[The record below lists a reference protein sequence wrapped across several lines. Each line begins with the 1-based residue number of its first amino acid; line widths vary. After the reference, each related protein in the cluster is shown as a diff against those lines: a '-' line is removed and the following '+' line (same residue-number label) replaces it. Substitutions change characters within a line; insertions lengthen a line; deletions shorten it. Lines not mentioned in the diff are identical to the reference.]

1 MPEKKFTPA
10 DFDPS
15 LKPYDNIPFLRFW
28 CQKVLPAVY
37 DQSLS
42 YYEALCKMG
51 AFLNKMLEE
60 LEKMQDNIDALHEAF
75 VKLQNWV
82 NAEIERFE
90 TDMEHRFNEFKQ
102 EIYDLFEQYK
112 EEADTYI
119 NQQLNQYKTET
130 TEWLSQKFEDYK
142 TQANQYIDQ
151 IFQQY
156 KNETNQEFNNWKQEF
171 TSQYNE
177 WKSQVDQSIS
187 NLGDRVTNI
196 EGDIS
201 EINSQIDNLEQ
212 IVTQNFPKFELKSVR
227 GTGSK
232 YYQYCIIDFLSFPS
246 DADSHVLCYGILR
259 TFGQAESVT
268 VSGNWRERFTFT
280 ASDIQDIKTRL
291 GWTNEN
297 CLKLELMPRAS
308 YVSDAGDSNNG
319 APTNSTPVMSLL
331 WIDTTANNQGQ
342 MFVRNNGSVG
352 FVSDV
357 SYLFSAILTDQANPP
372 TWSLASG
379 EWSNE

>member
-1 MPEKKFTPA
+1 MAEKKFTPA

-15 LKPYDNIPFLRFW
+15 LKPYNNIPFLRFW

-75 VKLQNWV
+75 VKLQAWV

-90 TDMEHRFNEFKQ
+90 TDMENRFNEFKQ

-119 NQQLNQYKTET
+119 NEQLNKYKTET
-130 TEWLSQKFEDYK
+130 TEWLSQKFEEYK

-151 IFQQY
+151 IFEQY

-171 TSQYNE
+171 TNQYNE

-201 EINSQIDNLEQ
+201 EINNQIDNLEQ

-259 TFGQAESVT
+259 TFGQAESVS

-291 GWTNEN
+291 GWTSEN

-308 YVSDAGDSNNG
+308 YVSDAGDNNNG
-319 APTNSTPVMSLL
+319 APTNSTAVLSLL

-357 SYLFSAILTDQANPP
+357 SYLFSAILTDQSNPP

-379 EWSNE
+379 EWSN

>member
-1 MPEKKFTPA
+1 MAEKKFTPA

-60 LEKMQDNIDALHEAF
+60 LEKMRDNIDALHEAF
-75 VKLQNWV
+75 VKLQAWV

-90 TDMEHRFNEFKQ
+90 TDMENRFNEFKQ

-119 NQQLNQYKTET
+119 NEQLNKYKTET
-130 TEWLSQKFEDYK
+130 TEWLSQKFEEYK

-151 IFQQY
+151 IFEQY

-171 TSQYNE
+171 TNQYNE

-201 EINSQIDNLEQ
+201 EINNQIDNLEQ

-259 TFGQAESVT
+259 TFGQAESVS

-291 GWTNEN
+291 GWTSEN

-319 APTNSTPVMSLL
+319 APMNSTPVTSLL

-352 FVSDV
+352 FVTDV
-357 SYLFSAILTDQANPP
+357 SYLFSAILTDQSNPP

-379 EWSNE
+379 EWSN

>member
-75 VKLQNWV
+75 IKLQAWV

-90 TDMEHRFNEFKQ
+90 TDMENRFNEFKQ

-119 NQQLNQYKTET
+119 NEQLNKYKTET
-130 TEWLSQKFEDYK
+130 TEWLSQKFEEYK
-142 TQANQYIDQ
+142 TQANQYIDN
-151 IFQQY
+151 IFEQY

-171 TSQYNE
+171 TNQYNE
-177 WKSQVDQSIS
+177 WKSQVDQSIT
-187 NLGDRVTNI
+187 NLGDRVTNV

-259 TFGQAESVT
+259 TFGQAESVS

-291 GWTNEN
+291 GWSNEN

-308 YVSDAGDSNNG
+308 YVSDAGDNNNG

-379 EWSNE
+379 EWSN

>member
-1 MPEKKFTPA
+1 MAEKKFTPA

-75 VKLQNWV
+75 VKLQAWV

-90 TDMEHRFNEFKQ
+90 TDMENRFNEFKQ

-119 NQQLNQYKTET
+119 NEQLNKYKTET
-130 TEWLSQKFEDYK
+130 TEWLSQKFEEYK
-142 TQANQYIDQ
+142 AQANQYIDQ

-171 TSQYNE
+171 TNQYNE

-212 IVTQNFPKFELKSVR
+212 IVTQNFPKFELESVR

-259 TFGQAESVT
+259 TFGQAESVS

-280 ASDIQDIKTRL
+280 ASDIQRIKTRL
-291 GWTNEN
+291 GWTSEN

-308 YVSDAGDSNNG
+308 YVSDAGDNNNG
-319 APTNSTPVMSLL
+319 APTNSTPVMALL

-357 SYLFSAILTDQANPP
+357 SYLFSAILTDQSNPP

-379 EWSNE
+379 EWSN

>member
-1 MPEKKFTPA
+1 MAEKKFTPA

-75 VKLQNWV
+75 VKLQAWV

-90 TDMEHRFNEFKQ
+90 TDMENRFNEFKQ

-119 NQQLNQYKTET
+119 NEQLNKYKQET
-130 TEWLSQKFEDYK
+130 TEWLSQKFEEYK
-142 TQANQYIDQ
+142 AQANQYIDQ

-171 TSQYNE
+171 TNQYNE
-177 WKSQVDQSIS
+177 WKAQVDQSIS

-212 IVTQNFPKFELKSVR
+212 IVTQNFPKFELESVR

-259 TFGQAESVT
+259 TFGQAESVS

-280 ASDIQDIKTRL
+280 ASDIQRIKTRL
-291 GWTNEN
+291 GWTSEN

-308 YVSDAGDSNNG
+308 YVSDAGDNNNG
-319 APTNSTPVMSLL
+319 APTNSTPVMALL
-331 WIDTTANNQGQ
+331 WIDATANNQGQ

-357 SYLFSAILTDQANPP
+357 SYLFSAILTDQSNPP

-379 EWSNE
+379 EWSN

>member
-1 MPEKKFTPA
+1 MAEKKFTPA

-75 VKLQNWV
+75 VKLQAWV

-90 TDMEHRFNEFKQ
+90 TDMENRFNEFKQ

-119 NQQLNQYKTET
+119 NEQLNKYKTET
-130 TEWLSQKFEDYK
+130 TEWLSQKFEEYK

-156 KNETNQEFNNWKQEF
+156 KNETNHEFNEWKQEF
-171 TSQYNE
+171 TNQYNE
-177 WKSQVDQSIS
+177 WKSQVDQSVS

-196 EGDIS
+196 EGGIS

-259 TFGQAESVT
+259 TFGQAESVS
-268 VSGNWRERFTFT
+268 VSGSWRERFTFT
-280 ASDIQDIKTRL
+280 PSDIQDIKTRL
-291 GWTNEN
+291 GWSNEN

-379 EWSNE
+379 EWSN

>member
-1 MPEKKFTPA
+1 MAEKKFTPA
-10 DFDPS
+10 DFDPA

-75 VKLQNWV
+75 VKLQAWV

-90 TDMEHRFNEFKQ
+90 TDMENRFNEFKQ

-119 NQQLNQYKTET
+119 NKQLNKYKTET
-130 TEWLSQKFEDYK
+130 TEWLSQKFEEYK
-142 TQANQYIDQ
+142 TQANQYIDN
-151 IFQQY
+151 IFEQY

-171 TSQYNE
+171 TNQYNE
-177 WKSQVDQSIS
+177 WKSQVDQSIT

-259 TFGQAESVT
+259 TFGQAESVS

-291 GWTNEN
+291 GWSNEN

-308 YVSDAGDSNNG
+308 YVSDAGDNNNG

-357 SYLFSAILTDQANPP
+357 SYLFSAILTDQSNPP

-379 EWSNE
+379 EWSN

>member
-1 MPEKKFTPA
+1 MAEKKFTPA

-75 VKLQNWV
+75 VKLQAWV

-90 TDMEHRFNEFKQ
+90 TDMENRFNEFKQ

-119 NQQLNQYKTET
+119 NEQLNKYKQET
-130 TEWLSQKFEDYK
+130 TEWLSQKFEEYK
-142 TQANQYIDQ
+142 AQANQYIDQ

-171 TSQYNE
+171 TNQYNE

-212 IVTQNFPKFELKSVR
+212 IVTQNFPKFELESVR

-259 TFGQAESVT
+259 TFGQAESVS

-280 ASDIQDIKTRL
+280 ASDIQRIKTRL
-291 GWTNEN
+291 GWTSEN

-308 YVSDAGDSNNG
+308 YVSDAGDNNNG
-319 APTNSTPVMSLL
+319 APTNSTPVMALL
-331 WIDTTANNQGQ
+331 WIDATANNQGQ

-357 SYLFSAILTDQANPP
+357 SYLFSAILTDQSNPP

-379 EWSNE
+379 EWSN

>member
-1 MPEKKFTPA
+1 MAEKKFTPA

-75 VKLQNWV
+75 VKLQAWV

-90 TDMEHRFNEFKQ
+90 TDMENRFNEFKQ

-119 NQQLNQYKTET
+119 NEQLNKYKQET
-130 TEWLSQKFEDYK
+130 TEWLSQKFEEYK
-142 TQANQYIDQ
+142 TEANQYIDN
-151 IFQQY
+151 IFEQY

-171 TSQYNE
+171 TNQYNE

-212 IVTQNFPKFELKSVR
+212 IVTQNFPKFELESVR

-259 TFGQAESVT
+259 TFGQAESVS

-280 ASDIQDIKTRL
+280 ASDIQRIKTRL
-291 GWTNEN
+291 GWTSEN

-308 YVSDAGDSNNG
+308 YVSDAGNNNNG
-319 APTNSTPVMSLL
+319 APTNSTPVMALL

-357 SYLFSAILTDQANPP
+357 SYLFSAILTDQSNPP

-379 EWSNE
+379 EWSN

>member
-1 MPEKKFTPA
+1 MSEKKFTPA

-75 VKLQNWV
+75 VKLQAWV

-90 TDMEHRFNEFKQ
+90 TDMENRFNEFKQ

-119 NQQLNQYKTET
+119 NEQLNKYKTET
-130 TEWLSQKFEDYK
+130 TEWLSQKFEDFK
-142 TQANQYIDQ
+142 TEANQYIDN
-151 IFQQY
+151 IFEQY
-156 KNETNQEFNNWKQEF
+156 KNETNQEFNSWKQEF
-171 TSQYNE
+171 TNTFNE
-177 WKSQVDQSIS
+177 WKSQVDQSIT

-291 GWTNEN
+291 GWTSEN

-308 YVSDAGDSNNG
+308 YVSDAGDNNNG
-319 APTNSTPVMSLL
+319 APTNSTPVMALL

-357 SYLFSAILTDQANPP
+357 SYLFSAILTDQSNPP

-379 EWSNE
+379 EWSN

>member
-1 MPEKKFTPA
+1 MAEKKFTPA

-75 VKLQNWV
+75 VKLQAWV

-90 TDMEHRFNEFKQ
+90 TDMENRFNEFKQ

-119 NQQLNQYKTET
+119 NEQLNKYKTET
-130 TEWLSQKFEDYK
+130 TEWLSQKFEEYK

-171 TSQYNE
+171 TNQYNE

-212 IVTQNFPKFELKSVR
+212 IVTQNFPKFELESVR

-259 TFGQAESVT
+259 TFGQAESVS

-280 ASDIQDIKTRL
+280 ASDIQRIKTRL
-291 GWTNEN
+291 GWTSEN

-308 YVSDAGDSNNG
+308 YVSVAGDNNNG
-319 APTNSTPVMSLL
+319 APTNSTPVMALL

-357 SYLFSAILTDQANPP
+357 SYLFSAILTDQSNPP

-379 EWSNE
+379 EWSD

>member
-75 VKLQNWV
+75 VKLQAWV

-90 TDMEHRFNEFKQ
+90 TDMENRFNEFKQ

-119 NQQLNQYKTET
+119 NEQLNKYKTET
-130 TEWLSQKFEDYK
+130 TEWLSQKFEEYK
-142 TQANQYIDQ
+142 AQANQYIDQ

-171 TSQYNE
+171 TNQYNE

-212 IVTQNFPKFELKSVR
+212 IVTQNFPKFELESVR

-259 TFGQAESVT
+259 TFGQAESVS

-280 ASDIQDIKTRL
+280 ASDIQGIKTRL
-291 GWTNEN
+291 GWASEN

-308 YVSDAGDSNNG
+308 YVSDAGNNNNG
-319 APTNSTPVMSLL
+319 APTNSTPVMALL

-357 SYLFSAILTDQANPP
+357 SYLFSAILTDQTNPP

-379 EWSNE
+379 EWSN

>member
-1 MPEKKFTPA
+1 MAEKKFTPA

-75 VKLQNWV
+75 VKLQAWV

-90 TDMEHRFNEFKQ
+90 TDMENRFNEFKQ

-119 NQQLNQYKTET
+119 NEQLNKYKTET
-130 TEWLSQKFEDYK
+130 TEWLSQKFEEYK

-171 TSQYNE
+171 TNQYNE
-177 WKSQVDQSIS
+177 WKSQVDQSIA
-187 NLGDRVTNI
+187 NLGNRVTEI

-201 EINSQIDNLEQ
+201 EINTQIDNLKQ

-259 TFGQAESVT
+259 TFGQAERVS

-280 ASDIQDIKTRL
+280 VSDIQDIKTRL

-308 YVSDAGDSNNG
+308 YVSDAGDNNNG
-319 APTNSTPVMSLL
+319 APTNSTPVMALL

-357 SYLFSAILTDQANPP
+357 SYLFSAILTDQSNPP

-379 EWSNE
+379 EWSN

>member
-1 MPEKKFTPA
+1 MAEKKFTPA

-75 VKLQNWV
+75 VKLQAWV

-90 TDMEHRFNEFKQ
+90 TDMENRFNEFKQ

-119 NQQLNQYKTET
+119 NEQLNKYKTET
-130 TEWLSQKFEDYK
+130 TEWLSQKFEEYK
-142 TQANQYIDQ
+142 AQANQYIDQ

-171 TSQYNE
+171 TNQYNE

-212 IVTQNFPKFELKSVR
+212 IVTQNFPKFELESVR

-259 TFGQAESVT
+259 TFGQAESVS

-280 ASDIQDIKTRL
+280 ASDIQRIKTRL
-291 GWTNEN
+291 GWRSEN

-308 YVSDAGDSNNG
+308 YVSDAGDNNNG
-319 APTNSTPVMSLL
+319 APTNSTPVMALL

-357 SYLFSAILTDQANPP
+357 SYLFSAILTDQTNPP

-379 EWSNE
+379 EWSN

>member
-1 MPEKKFTPA
+1 MAEKKFTPA

-75 VKLQNWV
+75 VKLQAWV

-90 TDMEHRFNEFKQ
+90 TDMENRFNEFKQ

-119 NQQLNQYKTET
+119 NEQLNKYKTET
-130 TEWLSQKFEDYK
+130 TEWLSQKFEEYK

-171 TSQYNE
+171 TNQYNE
-177 WKSQVDQSIS
+177 WKSQVDQSIT
-187 NLGDRVTNI
+187 NLGNRVTNI

-259 TFGQAESVT
+259 TFGQDESVS

-291 GWTNEN
+291 GWTSEN

-319 APTNSTPVMSLL
+319 APTNSTPVISLL

-357 SYLFSAILTDQANPP
+357 SYLFSAILTNQSNPP

-379 EWSNE
+379 EWSN

>member
-1 MPEKKFTPA
+1 MAKKKFTPA
-10 DFDPS
+10 DFDPT
-15 LKPYDNIPFLRFW
+15 LKPYNNIPFLRFW

-75 VKLQNWV
+75 VKLQAWV

-90 TDMEHRFNEFKQ
+90 TDMENRFNEFKQ

-119 NQQLNQYKTET
+119 NEQLNKYKTET
-130 TEWLSQKFEDYK
+130 TEWLSQKFEEYK

-151 IFQQY
+151 IFEQY

-171 TSQYNE
+171 TNQYNE
-177 WKSQVDQSIS
+177 WKSQIDQSIT
-187 NLGDRVTNI
+187 NLGNRVTNI

-259 TFGQAESVT
+259 TFGQAESVS

-291 GWTNEN
+291 GWTSEN

-308 YVSDAGDSNNG
+308 YVSDAGDNNNG

-357 SYLFSAILTDQANPP
+357 SYLFSAILTDQSNPP

-379 EWSNE
+379 EWSN

>member
-1 MPEKKFTPA
+1 MAEKKFTPA

-75 VKLQNWV
+75 VKLQAWV

-90 TDMEHRFNEFKQ
+90 TDMENRFNEFKQ

-119 NQQLNQYKTET
+119 NEQLNKYKTET

-142 TQANQYIDQ
+142 TQANQYIDN
-151 IFQQY
+151 IFEQY

-171 TSQYNE
+171 TNQYNE

-259 TFGQAESVT
+259 TFGQAESVS

-291 GWTNEN
+291 GWSNEN

-308 YVSDAGDSNNG
+308 YVSDAGDNNNG
-319 APTNSTPVMSLL
+319 APTNSTPVQSLL

-357 SYLFSAILTDQANPP
+357 SYLFSAILTDQSNPP

-379 EWSNE
+379 EWSN

>member
-75 VKLQNWV
+75 VKLQAWV

-90 TDMEHRFNEFKQ
+90 TDMENRFNEFKQ

-119 NQQLNQYKTET
+119 NEQLNKYKTET
-130 TEWLSQKFEDYK
+130 TEWLSQKFEEYK

-151 IFQQY
+151 IFEQY

-171 TSQYNE
+171 TNQYNE

-259 TFGQAESVT
+259 TFGQAESVS

-291 GWTNEN
+291 GWTSEN

-308 YVSDAGDSNNG
+308 YVSDAGDNNNG

-357 SYLFSAILTDQANPP
+357 SYLFSAILTDQVNPP

-379 EWSNE
+379 EWSN

>member
-1 MPEKKFTPA
+1 MAEKKFTPA

-75 VKLQNWV
+75 VKLQAWV

-90 TDMEHRFNEFKQ
+90 TDMENRFNEFKQ

-119 NQQLNQYKTET
+119 NEQLNKYKTET
-130 TEWLSQKFEDYK
+130 TEWLSQKFEEYK

-151 IFQQY
+151 IFEQY

-171 TSQYNE
+171 TNQYNE
-177 WKSQVDQSIS
+177 WKSQVDQSIT

-259 TFGQAESVT
+259 TFGQAESVS

-308 YVSDAGDSNNG
+308 YVSDAGDDNNG
-319 APTNSTPVMSLL
+319 APTNSTPVLSLL

-357 SYLFSAILTDQANPP
+357 SYLFSAILTDQSNPP

-379 EWSNE
+379 EWSN

>member
-1 MPEKKFTPA
+1 MAEKKFTPA

-75 VKLQNWV
+75 VKLQAWV

-90 TDMEHRFNEFKQ
+90 TDMENRFNEFKQ

-119 NQQLNQYKTET
+119 NEQLNKYKTET
-130 TEWLSQKFEDYK
+130 TEWLSQKFEEYK
-142 TQANQYIDQ
+142 AQANQYIDQ

-171 TSQYNE
+171 TNQYNE

-212 IVTQNFPKFELKSVR
+212 IVTQNFPKFELESVR

-259 TFGQAESVT
+259 TFGQAESVS

-280 ASDIQDIKTRL
+280 ASDIQRIKTRL
-291 GWTNEN
+291 GWTSEN

-308 YVSDAGDSNNG
+308 YVSDAGDNNNG
-319 APTNSTPVMSLL
+319 APTNSTPVMALL
-331 WIDTTANNQGQ
+331 WIDATANNQGQ

-357 SYLFSAILTDQANPP
+357 SYLFSAILTDQTNPP

-379 EWSNE
+379 EWSN

>member
-1 MPEKKFTPA
+1 MAEKKFTPA

-75 VKLQNWV
+75 VKLQAWV

-90 TDMEHRFNEFKQ
+90 TDMENRFNEFKQ

-119 NQQLNQYKTET
+119 NEQLNKYKTET
-130 TEWLSQKFEDYK
+130 TEWLSQKFEEYK

-171 TSQYNE
+171 TNQYNE

-259 TFGQAESVT
+259 TFGQAESVS

-280 ASDIQDIKTRL
+280 ARDIQDIKTRL
-291 GWTNEN
+291 GWSNEN

-308 YVSDAGDSNNG
+308 YVSDAGDNNNG
-319 APTNSTPVMSLL
+319 APTNSTSVMSLL

-357 SYLFSAILTDQANPP
+357 SYLFSAILTDQSNPP

-379 EWSNE
+379 EWSN

>member
-75 VKLQNWV
+75 VNLQNWV
-82 NAEIERFE
+82 NQEIERFE
-90 TDMEHRFNEFKQ
+90 TDMENRFNEFKQ

-119 NQQLNQYKTET
+119 NQQLNQYKQET
-130 TEWLSQKFEDYK
+130 TEWLSQKFEEYK
-142 TQANQYIDQ
+142 TEANQYIDN
-151 IFQQY
+151 IFEQY

-171 TSQYNE
+171 TNQYNE
-177 WKSQVDQSIS
+177 WKSQVDQSIT
-187 NLGDRVTNI
+187 NLGNRVTNI

-372 TWSLASG
+372 TWGLASG
-379 EWSNE
+379 EWSN

>member
-1 MPEKKFTPA
+1 MAEKKFTPA

-75 VKLQNWV
+75 LKLQTWV
-82 NAEIERFE
+82 NEEIERFE
-90 TDMEHRFNEFKQ
+90 TDMENRFNEFKQ

-119 NQQLNQYKTET
+119 NQQLNQYKQET
-130 TEWLSQKFEDYK
+130 TEWLSQKFDEYK
-142 TQANQYIDQ
+142 TQANQYIDN
-151 IFQQY
+151 IFEQY

-171 TSQYNE
+171 TNQYNE
-177 WKSQVDQSIS
+177 WKSQVDQNIT
-187 NLGDRVTNI
+187 NLGNRVTNI

-259 TFGQAESVT
+259 TFGQAESVS

-291 GWTNEN
+291 GWTSEN

-331 WIDTTANNQGQ
+331 WIDTTSNNQGQ

-357 SYLFSAILTDQANPP
+357 SYLFSAILTDQSNPP

-379 EWSNE
+379 EWSN

>member
-1 MPEKKFTPA
+1 MAEKKFTPA
-10 DFDPS
+10 DFDPP
-15 LKPYDNIPFLRFW
+15 LKPYNNIPFLRFW

-75 VKLQNWV
+75 VKLQAWV

-90 TDMEHRFNEFKQ
+90 TDMENRFNEFKQ

-119 NQQLNQYKTET
+119 NEQLNKYKTET
-130 TEWLSQKFEDYK
+130 TEWLSQKFEEYK
-142 TQANQYIDQ
+142 TQANQYIDN
-151 IFQQY
+151 IFEQY

-171 TSQYNE
+171 TNQYNE
-177 WKSQVDQSIS
+177 WKSQVDQSIT

-259 TFGQAESVT
+259 TFGQAESVS

-291 GWTNEN
+291 GWTSEN

-308 YVSDAGDSNNG
+308 YVSDAGDNNNG
-319 APTNSTPVMSLL
+319 APTNSTPVLSLL

-352 FVSDV
+352 FVTDV
-357 SYLFSAILTDQANPP
+357 SYLFSAILTDQSNPP

-379 EWSNE
+379 EWSN

>member
-75 VKLQNWV
+75 VNLQNWV

-90 TDMEHRFNEFKQ
+90 TDMENRFNEFKQ

-119 NQQLNQYKTET
+119 NQQLNQYKQET
-130 TEWLSQKFEDYK
+130 TEWLSQKFEDFK
-142 TQANQYIDQ
+142 TEANQYIDN
-151 IFQQY
+151 IFEQY
-156 KNETNQEFNNWKQEF
+156 KNETNQEFNSWKQEF
-171 TSQYNE
+171 TNTFNE
-177 WKSQVDQSIS
+177 WKSQVDQSIT

-259 TFGQAESVT
+259 TFGQAESVS

-291 GWTNEN
+291 GWTSEN

-308 YVSDAGDSNNG
+308 YVSDAGDNNNG
-319 APTNSTPVMSLL
+319 APTNSTPVMALL

-357 SYLFSAILTDQANPP
+357 SYLFSAILTDQSNPP

-379 EWSNE
+379 EWSN

>member
-75 VKLQNWV
+75 VNLQNWV
-82 NAEIERFE
+82 NQEIERFE
-90 TDMEHRFNEFKQ
+90 TDMENRFNEFKQ

-119 NQQLNQYKTET
+119 NQQLNQYKQET
-130 TEWLSQKFEDYK
+130 TEWLSQKFEEYK
-142 TQANQYIDQ
+142 TEANQYIDN
-151 IFQQY
+151 IFEQY

-171 TSQYNE
+171 TNQYNE
-177 WKSQVDQSIS
+177 WKSQVDQSIT
-187 NLGDRVTNI
+187 NLGNRVTNI

-232 YYQYCIIDFLSFPS
+232 YYRYCIIDFLSFPS

-259 TFGQAESVT
+259 TFGQAESVA

-331 WIDTTANNQGQ
+331 WVDATANNQGQ

-372 TWSLASG
+372 TWSLPSG
-379 EWSNE
+379 EWSN

>member
-75 VKLQNWV
+75 VKLQAWV

-90 TDMEHRFNEFKQ
+90 TDMENRFNEFKQ

-119 NQQLNQYKTET
+119 NQQLNQYKQET
-130 TEWLSQKFEDYK
+130 TEWLSQKFDEYK
-142 TQANQYIDQ
+142 TQANQYIDN
-151 IFQQY
+151 IFEQY
-156 KNETNQEFNNWKQEF
+156 KNETNQEFNTWKQEF
-171 TSQYNE
+171 TNQYNE
-177 WKSQVDQSIS
+177 WKSQVDQSIT
-187 NLGDRVTNI
+187 NLGDRVTEI

-201 EINSQIDNLEQ
+201 NINSQIDNLEQ

-259 TFGQAESVT
+259 TFGQAESVA

-291 GWTNEN
+291 GWTSEN

-308 YVSDAGDSNNG
+308 YVSDAGDNNNG

-357 SYLFSAILTDQANPP
+357 SYLFSAILTDQTNPP

-379 EWSNE
+379 EWSN

>member
-1 MPEKKFTPA
+1 MAEKKFTPA

-75 VKLQNWV
+75 VKLQAWV

-90 TDMEHRFNEFKQ
+90 TDMENRFNEFKQ

-119 NQQLNQYKTET
+119 NEQLNKYKQET
-130 TEWLSQKFEDYK
+130 TEWLSQKFEEYK

-171 TSQYNE
+171 TNQYNE

-212 IVTQNFPKFELKSVR
+212 IVTQNFPKFELESVR

-259 TFGQAESVT
+259 TFGQAESVS

-280 ASDIQDIKTRL
+280 ASDIQRIKTRL
-291 GWTNEN
+291 GWTSEN

-308 YVSDAGDSNNG
+308 YVSDAGDNNNG
-319 APTNSTPVMSLL
+319 APTNSTPVMALL

-357 SYLFSAILTDQANPP
+357 SYLFSAILTDQSNPP

-379 EWSNE
+379 EWSN

>member
-1 MPEKKFTPA
+1 MAEKKFTPA

-75 VKLQNWV
+75 VKLQAWV

-90 TDMEHRFNEFKQ
+90 TDMENRFNEFKQ
-102 EIYDLFEQYK
+102 KIYDLFEQYK

-119 NQQLNQYKTET
+119 NEQLNKYKTET
-130 TEWLSQKFEDYK
+130 TEWLSQKFEEYK
-142 TQANQYIDQ
+142 TQANQYIDN
-151 IFQQY
+151 IFEQY

-171 TSQYNE
+171 TNQYNE
-177 WKSQVDQSIS
+177 WKSQVDQSIT

-259 TFGQAESVT
+259 TFGQAESVS

-291 GWTNEN
+291 GWTSEN

-308 YVSDAGDSNNG
+308 YVSDAGDNNNG

-357 SYLFSAILTDQANPP
+357 SYLFSAILTNQSNPP

-379 EWSNE
+379 EWSN

>member
-15 LKPYDNIPFLRFW
+15 LKPYNNIPFLRFW

-75 VKLQNWV
+75 VKLQAWV

-90 TDMEHRFNEFKQ
+90 TDMENRFNEFKQ
-102 EIYDLFEQYK
+102 EIYELFEQCM
-112 EEADTYI
+112 EEANTYI
-119 NQQLNQYKTET
+119 NEQLNKYKTET
-130 TEWLSQKFEDYK
+130 TEWLSQKFEEYK
-142 TQANQYIDQ
+142 TQANQYIDN
-151 IFQQY
+151 IFEQY
-156 KNETNQEFNNWKQEF
+156 KDETNQEFNNWKQEF
-171 TSQYNE
+171 TNQYNE
-177 WKSQVDQSIS
+177 WKSQVDQSIT

-259 TFGQAESVT
+259 TFGQAESVS

-291 GWTNEN
+291 GWANEN

-308 YVSDAGDSNNG
+308 YVSDAGDNNNG

-342 MFVRNNGSVG
+342 MFIRNNGSVG

-379 EWSNE
+379 EWSN

>member
-75 VKLQNWV
+75 VNLQNWV
-82 NAEIERFE
+82 NQEIERFE
-90 TDMEHRFNEFKQ
+90 TDMENRFNEFKQ

-119 NQQLNQYKTET
+119 NQQLNQYKQET
-130 TEWLSQKFEDYK
+130 TEWLSQKFEEYK
-142 TQANQYIDQ
+142 TEANQYIDN
-151 IFQQY
+151 IFEQY

-171 TSQYNE
+171 TNQYNE
-177 WKSQVDQSIS
+177 WKSQVDQSIT
-187 NLGDRVTNI
+187 NLGNRVTNI

-259 TFGQAESVT
+259 TFGQAESVA

-291 GWTNEN
+291 GWTSEN

-379 EWSNE
+379 EWSN

>member
-1 MPEKKFTPA
+1 MAEKKFTPA

-75 VKLQNWV
+75 VNLQNWV
-82 NAEIERFE
+82 NQEIERFE
-90 TDMEHRFNEFKQ
+90 TDMENRFNEFKQ

-119 NQQLNQYKTET
+119 NEQLNKYKTET
-130 TEWLSQKFEDYK
+130 TEWLSQKFEEYK
-142 TQANQYIDQ
+142 AQANQYIDQ

-171 TSQYNE
+171 TNQYNE

-259 TFGQAESVT
+259 TFGQAESVS

-291 GWTNEN
+291 GWSNEN

-308 YVSDAGDSNNG
+308 YVSDAGDNNNG

-357 SYLFSAILTDQANPP
+357 SYLFSAILTDQTNPP

-379 EWSNE
+379 EWSN

>member
-75 VKLQNWV
+75 VKLQAWV

-90 TDMEHRFNEFKQ
+90 TDMENRFNEFKQ

-119 NQQLNQYKTET
+119 NEQLNKYKTET
-130 TEWLSQKFEDYK
+130 TEWLSQKFEEYK

-171 TSQYNE
+171 TNQYNE
-177 WKSQVDQSIS
+177 WKSQVDQSIT

-259 TFGQAESVT
+259 TFGQSESVS

-291 GWTNEN
+291 GWSNEN

-308 YVSDAGDSNNG
+308 YVSDAGDNNNG

-357 SYLFSAILTDQANPP
+357 SYLFSAILTDQSNPP

-379 EWSNE
+379 EWSN

>member
-1 MPEKKFTPA
+1 MAEKKFTPA

-75 VKLQNWV
+75 VKLQAWV

-90 TDMEHRFNEFKQ
+90 TDMENRFNEFKQ

-119 NQQLNQYKTET
+119 NEQLNKYKTET
-130 TEWLSQKFEDYK
+130 TEWLSQKFEEYK
-142 TQANQYIDQ
+142 TQANQYIDN
-151 IFQQY
+151 IFEQY

-171 TSQYNE
+171 TNQYNE
-177 WKSQVDQSIS
+177 WKSQVDQSIT

-212 IVTQNFPKFELKSVR
+212 IVTHNFPKFELKSVR

-259 TFGQAESVT
+259 TFGQAESVS

-291 GWTNEN
+291 GWTSEN

-308 YVSDAGDSNNG
+308 YVSDAGDNNNG
-319 APTNSTPVMSLL
+319 APTNSTPVLSLL

-379 EWSNE
+379 EWSN

>member
-75 VKLQNWV
+75 VKLQAWV

-90 TDMEHRFNEFKQ
+90 TDMENRFNEFKQ

-119 NQQLNQYKTET
+119 NEQLNKYKTET
-130 TEWLSQKFEDYK
+130 TEWLSQKFEEYK
-142 TQANQYIDQ
+142 TQANQYIDN
-151 IFQQY
+151 IFEQY

-171 TSQYNE
+171 TNQYNE
-177 WKSQVDQSIS
+177 WKSQVDQSIT

-212 IVTQNFPKFELKSVR
+212 IVTHNFPKFELKSVR

-259 TFGQAESVT
+259 TFGQAESVS

-291 GWTNEN
+291 GWTSEN

-308 YVSDAGDSNNG
+308 YVSDAGDNNNG
-319 APTNSTPVMSLL
+319 APTNSTPVLSLL

-357 SYLFSAILTDQANPP
+357 SYLFSAILTDQSNPP

-379 EWSNE
+379 EWSN

>member
-1 MPEKKFTPA
+1 MAEKKFTPA

-75 VKLQNWV
+75 VKLQAWV

-90 TDMEHRFNEFKQ
+90 TDMENRFNEFKQ

-119 NQQLNQYKTET
+119 NEQLNKYKTET
-130 TEWLSQKFEDYK
+130 TEWLSQKFEEYK

-151 IFQQY
+151 IFEQY

-171 TSQYNE
+171 TNQYNE

-212 IVTQNFPKFELKSVR
+212 IVTQNFPKFELESVR

-259 TFGQAESVT
+259 TFGQAESVS

-280 ASDIQDIKTRL
+280 ASDIQRIKTRL
-291 GWTNEN
+291 GWTSEN

-308 YVSDAGDSNNG
+308 YVSAAGDNNG
-319 APTNSTPVMSLL
+319 APTNSTPVMALL

-357 SYLFSAILTDQANPP
+357 SYLFSAILTEQTNPP

-379 EWSNE
+379 EWSN

>member
-1 MPEKKFTPA
+1 MAEKKFTPA

-75 VKLQNWV
+75 VKLQAWV

-90 TDMEHRFNEFKQ
+90 TDMENRFNEFKQ

-119 NQQLNQYKTET
+119 NEQLNKYKTET
-130 TEWLSQKFEDYK
+130 TEWLSQKFEEYK

-171 TSQYNE
+171 TNQYNE
-177 WKSQVDQSIS
+177 WKSQVDQSITD
-187 NLGDRVTNI
+187 LGNRVTNI

-259 TFGQAESVT
+259 TFGQAESVS

-291 GWTNEN
+291 GWSNEN

-319 APTNSTPVMSLL
+319 APTNSTPVLSLL

-357 SYLFSAILTDQANPP
+357 SYLFSAILTDQSNPP

-379 EWSNE
+379 EWSN

>member
-1 MPEKKFTPA
+1 MAEKKFTPA

-75 VKLQNWV
+75 VKLQAWV

-90 TDMEHRFNEFKQ
+90 TDMENRFNEFKQ

-119 NQQLNQYKTET
+119 NEQLNKYKTET
-130 TEWLSQKFEDYK
+130 TEWLSQKFEEYK

-156 KNETNQEFNNWKQEF
+156 ENETNQEFNNWKQEF
-171 TSQYNE
+171 TNQYNE

-187 NLGDRVTNI
+187 NLGNRVTNI

-259 TFGQAESVT
+259 TFGQAESVS

-308 YVSDAGDSNNG
+308 YVSDAGDNNNG

-379 EWSNE
+379 EWSN

>member
-1 MPEKKFTPA
+1 MAEKKFTPA

-75 VKLQNWV
+75 VKLQAWV

-90 TDMEHRFNEFKQ
+90 TDMENRFNEFKQ

-119 NQQLNQYKTET
+119 NEQLNKYKTET
-130 TEWLSQKFEDYK
+130 TEWLSQKFEEYK

-171 TSQYNE
+171 TNQYNE

-259 TFGQAESVT
+259 TFGQAESVS

-291 GWTNEN
+291 GWSNEN

-308 YVSDAGDSNNG
+308 YVSDVGDNNNG

-357 SYLFSAILTDQANPP
+357 SYLFSAILTNQSNPP

-379 EWSNE
+379 EWSN

>member
-1 MPEKKFTPA
+1 MAEKKFTPA

-75 VKLQNWV
+75 VKLQAWV

-90 TDMEHRFNEFKQ
+90 TDMENRFNEFKQ

-119 NQQLNQYKTET
+119 NEQLNKYKTET
-130 TEWLSQKFEDYK
+130 TEWLSQKFEEYK
-142 TQANQYIDQ
+142 TQANQYIDN
-151 IFQQY
+151 IFEQY

-171 TSQYNE
+171 TNQYNE
-177 WKSQVDQSIS
+177 WKSQVDQSIT
-187 NLGDRVTNI
+187 NLGNRVTNI

-201 EINSQIDNLEQ
+201 EINIQIDNLEQ
-212 IVTQNFPKFELKSVR
+212 IVTQNFPKFELMSVR

-259 TFGQAESVT
+259 TFGQAESVS

-291 GWTNEN
+291 GWTSEN

-308 YVSDAGDSNNG
+308 YISDAGDSNNG
-319 APTNSTPVMSLL
+319 APTNSTPVVSLL

-357 SYLFSAILTDQANPP
+357 SYLFSAILTDQSNPP

-379 EWSNE
+379 EWSN